1 MTREI
6 SQRLRSV
13 QDPVIAVVNDLV
25 QAMPGT
31 ISLGQGIVHYGPPSE
46 TLERLID
53 FNSGPGNHIYQ
64 DVSGIPALR
73 EAIRHKLSNENG
85 ISLDN
90 RDVVVTAGSNM
101 GFINAILSIT
111 DPGDEIILLGP
122 YYFNNE
128 MAVRIGGC
136 VPVVVATDENYQPC
150 LDLIEAAITPRT
162 RAVVTISPNNPSGVV
177 YDKEILLKINQLCF
191 KCNVYHITDEAY
203 EYFVYGSAEHAY
215 TAAFPE
221 SNDHTIS
228 LFSLSKSYGFASWRI
243 GYMLIPEHLM
253 NPVLKIQDTNLICPP
268 VVSQYGALGALQAG
282 PDYCKPFVEGLNN
295 VRLLVKDALDGNQH
309 VQLAHTEGAFF
320 YLMKVITTMPAMEL
334 ATRLIKEHMVA
345 LVPGDAFGLSDGCY
359 LRLSYGALEANTVD
373 EGVGRF
379 VDGIDSIVQ

>member
-1 MTREI
+1 MTLAI

-25 QAMPGT
+25 QATPGT

-46 TLERLID
+46 TLEKLID
-53 FNSGPGNHIYQ
+53 FNSGPGNHVYQ
-64 DVSGIPALR
+64 DVPGIPVLR
-73 EAIRHKLSNENG
+73 EAIRHKLSSENS
-85 ISLDN
+85 INLEN

-101 GFINAILSIT
+101 GFLNAILSIA
-111 DPGDEIILLGP
+111 DPGDEIVLLSP

-128 MAVRIGGC
+128 MAVRIAGC
-136 VPVVVATDENYQPC
+136 VPIVVATDENYQPR
-150 LDLIEAAITPRT
+150 LDLIEAAISPRT

-177 YDKEILLKINQLCF
+177 YHKASLLKINQLCF
-191 KCNVYHITDEAY
+191 ESNVYHIADEAY
-203 EYFVYGSAEHAY
+203 EYFVYGDAEHVY

-253 NPVLKIQDTNLICPP
+253 NPILKIQDTNVICPP

-282 PDYCKPFVEGLNN
+282 PDYCKPFVKGLNN
-295 VRLLVKDALDGNQH
+295 VRLLVKDALEDNQYI
-309 VQLAHTEGAFF
+309 QLAQTEGAFF
-320 YLMKVITTMPAMEL
+320 YLVKVNTTMPAMEL
-334 ATRLIKEHMVA
+334 AIRLIKEHKVA
-345 LVPGDAFGLSDGCY
+345 MVPGDAFGMSDGCY
-359 LRLSYGALEANTVD
+359 LRLSFGALEANTVD

-379 VDGIDSIVQ
+379 VNGIESIMQ